1 MRLLSKIVLL
11 LFVIGACST
20 PAETSKSAAEKG
32 ADIALK
38 RLGNIT
44 DMTLWINRVSFQVDS
59 LLRENVKYLYFSSNQ
74 YKEVLAQS
82 YHGKAENYN
91 KKTGIPNGEYI
102 DFKNEIV
109 AQITEEG
116 NLYISTNFM
125 LYNNTKV
132 EIRDLEG
139 FSKVYTFTPIKEQYK
154 INTKDNGSGNW
165 ENKSDMV
172 TRHYLIK
179 ESNDTLQMIDL
190 DKSTIDDSYRI
201 GYTSLEEAIQNISES
216 SIYTR

>member
-201 GYTSLEEAIQNISES
+201 GYTSLEEAFKNISES
-216 SIYTR
+216 SVYNK

>member
-139 FSKVYTFTPIKEQYK
+139 FSKVYTFTPIKEQHK

-201 GYTSLEEAIQNISES
+201 GYTSLEEAFKNISES
-216 SIYTR
+216 SVYNK

>member
-116 NLYISTNFM
+116 NLYMSTNFM

-201 GYTSLEEAIQNISES
+201 GYTSLEEAFKNISES
-216 SIYTR
+216 SVYNK